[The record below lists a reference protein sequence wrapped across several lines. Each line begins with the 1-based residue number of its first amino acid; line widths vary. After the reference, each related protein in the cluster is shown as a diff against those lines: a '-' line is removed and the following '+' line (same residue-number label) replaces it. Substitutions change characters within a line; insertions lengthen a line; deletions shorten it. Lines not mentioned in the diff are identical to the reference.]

1 MTVIKGNFGGDGGP
15 PTLDNID
22 LSHAKTLECEECGCK
37 GFKQTLMLKRLS
49 ALMSPSGKEAL
60 IPIQA
65 FACENCSHINKEFL
79 DAEIGQM

>member
-1 MTVIKGNFGGDGGP
+1 MTVIKGNFGDGGP

-65 FACENCSHINKEFL
+65 FACESCSHINKEFL
-79 DAEIGQM
+79 DADIGQM